1 MAEPKK
7 VNRKKYVKLADG
19 NAMWRD
25 DKSKIM
31 LTTLQKGKS
40 YMEVAK
46 ISEDYLP
53 SVDEAVERGLLTYIA
68 NPKKV
73 ASSKTQSKGK
83 TPLVKTER
91 GSFKWKKDTKATGST
106 GKTLNTPSYSSRTM
120 SYNKEDPIHQH
131 AFKILSEAPQRVV
144 PELTEVLTKID
155 EKEGKITLL
164 KACMTIESNGHNPS
178 MHPRTAVMEYLSD
191 ALVDLGVQTGLNVIM
206 SQDEEPRV
214 KDIKPLKFVV

>member
-7 VNRKKYVKLADG
+7 TNKKKYVRLASD
-19 NAMWRD
+19 NVMWRD
-25 DKSKIM
+25 EKSTVM
-31 LTTLQKGKS
+31 LTTLQQGKS
-40 YMEVAK
+40 YIEVSKVPEGALAS
-46 ISEDYLP
+46 IDT
-53 SVDEAVERGLLTYIA
+53 AVKDGLLVYIADPKKPQKTKAETREQIVKSERGA
-68 NPKKV
+68 
-73 ASSKTQSKGK
+73 
-83 TPLVKTER
+83 
-91 GSFKWKKDTKATGST
+91 FKWKKDVKATGST
-106 GKTLNTPSYSSRTM
+106 GKVLHSPSYTNRTM

-191 ALVDLGVQTGLNVIM
+191 VLVDLGVQTGLNVIM
-206 SQDEEPRV
+206 SQDETPRV
-214 KDIKPLKFVV
+214 KDVKPLKFVV